1 MKDIILV
8 SFGAILGVNTRF
20 IIYKK
25 FERINLSMDI
35 CILTINTLATFCLGL
50 LLSILTGVESY
61 DFSYKLVLFFITG
74 FIGSLS
80 TFSTFIYDLFDLF
93 LQNKFFRALK
103 LFALSSSLGIIAIA
117 LGSFLGKQ

>member
-8 SFGAILGVNTRF
+8 SFGAILGANTRF
-20 IIYKK
+20 IIFKK

-35 CILTINTLATFCLGL
+35 CILTINILANFCLGL
-50 LLSILTGVESY
+50 LLSFLTGIESY
-61 DFSYKLVLFFITG
+61 DFSYKLALFFIIG

-80 TFSTFIYDLFDLF
+80 TFSTFIYDLFYLF

-103 LFALSSSLGIIAIA
+103 LFALSFSLGIIALA
-117 LGSFLGKQ
+117 LGFLLGN

>member
-1 MKDIILV
+1 MKDILLV
-8 SFGAILGVNTRF
+8 SFGAILGANTRF

-35 CILTINTLATFCLGL
+35 CILTINILATFFLGL
-50 LLSILTGVESY
+50 LLSILTGIESY
-61 DFSYKLVLFFITG
+61 NFSYKLALFFITG

-103 LFALSSSLGIIAIA
+103 LFSLSFSLGIIALA
-117 LGSFLGKQ
+117 VGSFLGKQ